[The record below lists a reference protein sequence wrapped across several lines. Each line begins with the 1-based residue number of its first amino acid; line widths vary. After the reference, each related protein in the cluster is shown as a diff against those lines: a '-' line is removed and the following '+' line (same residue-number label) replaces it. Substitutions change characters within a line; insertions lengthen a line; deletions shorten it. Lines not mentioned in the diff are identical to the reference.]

1 MKKLGRIFMT
11 GYLAVCMV
19 FLFSFSS
26 FAYIDP
32 SVTTYAV
39 QAIAGVAIAVG
50 AFAAVYLRKAKKK
63 VNEKLGIDENAKKEV
78 EGEIEEITPDTNAE
92 DNANPSLKP

>member
-1 MKKLGRIFMT
+1 MKNLGRKFMT
-11 GYLAVCMV
+11 IYFAVCMV

-39 QAIAGVAIAVG
+39 QAIAGVVIAVG
-50 AFAAVYLRKAKKK
+50 AFAAVYFRKAKNK
-63 VNEKLGIDENAKKEV
+63 VSEKLGIDENAKKEV
-78 EGEIEEITPDTNAE
+78 EGEIEEITPDT
-92 DNANPSLKP
+92 DDDDSTNPSLKP